1 MGQAADKGSIL
12 AATEINGHL
21 CGAMRS
27 GVMPT
32 NMREFSW
39 RERDRN
45 SQIAKIMYP
54 NLADPTTQKQ
64 MLARASED
72 GRPQN
77 AERLRQRMEIDKP
90 KPNRSEE
97 HTSELQS

>member
-1 MGQAADKGSIL
+1 
-12 AATEINGHL
+12 
-21 CGAMRS
+21 
-27 GVMPT
+27 MPT
-32 NMREFSW
+32 KMREFSW

-45 SQIAKIMYP
+45 SQIANIMYP

-77 AERLRQRMEIDKP
+77 AERLRQRMGVDKP
-90 KPNRSEE
+90 KPNPNPASVDYSKVPGLIPTNRR
-97 HTSELQS
+97 